1 MLKWRF
7 IAMYLTGFLVLLTGA
22 CSQAPIH
29 SRPETEQ
36 DGPDTSV
43 TSAASTETGTAEI
56 AAPGPPPPPVSSK
69 GRQHIIELGA
79 GDYVGDA
86 QPITDNPSRPGNI
99 TLNFQDTDIR
109 EFIKVVMGDVLNKN
123 YVIDEKV
130 TGKVTIAT
138 TRPVLK
144 EGLIALMENILAMNG
159 AAMINEGDFY
169 RILTKNQAAKGNVP
183 PALTKQIDQGYSVRI
198 IPLQFIAA
206 QEMQKILEP
215 FLTEGSELRI
225 DKKRNLIIISGS
237 QQEIATVQET
247 VDVFDVDWLRGMSVG
262 LFPLDY
268 VEPDTLKTELYS
280 VLAAIE
286 ADDGNELL
294 QGLVRIVPI
303 DRLQSILLISSTPA
317 ALREVEI
324 WIHRLDR
331 PGKSENKRLYVY
343 NVQNA
348 KATDLGEILG
358 RIFSTDG
365 DTTSG
370 KAGDAQLAPGLS
382 PVEITAEGNQPAVD
396 GHASKTPAATRIAG
410 DGEGGMALPSGQS
423 VEIIADDVRNALV
436 ILATPQDYKMVEIA
450 LAKLDVV
457 PLQVLI
463 EASIIEVS
471 LKDDLNYGVEWFFK
485 NSIERGNVTEG
496 RGTLDLGNPGLSALS
511 PSFSYTIVD
520 TADQVRV
527 ALNVLEQE
535 SEVNVLSSP
544 SLMVLDNQT
553 AYINVGDEIPVPAR
567 QSISNINPDSPTVN
581 EIQFR
586 QTGVTLTVTPRVNSS
601 GLVTMEI
608 KQEVSNAVS
617 TTSSD
622 IDAPTIQQRQV
633 ESTVAINSGETIVLG
648 GLIQDTQTNAESGI
662 PVLHRIPLLGKLFGQ
677 TRDEVRRTELLVMIT
692 PRVIRNRNEAQDVT
706 EEFKRKLRGITPPGQ
721 QNQEEATS

>member
-7 IAMYLTGFLVLLTGA
+7 IAMYLAGFLVLFTGA

-36 DGPDTSV
+36 DGTGAGV
-43 TSAASTETGTAEI
+43 TSATSTETGKAEI
-56 AAPGPPPPPVSSK
+56 AAPVPLPPPAGNK
-69 GRQHIIELGA
+69 GRQRIIELGA
-79 GDYVGDA
+79 RDYIGDV
-86 QPITDNPSRPGNI
+86 QPITDDPSRPGNI

-130 TGKVTIAT
+130 AGKVTIAT

-144 EGLIALMENILAMNG
+144 EGLIALVENILAMNG

-169 RILTKNQAAKGNVP
+169 RVLPKNQAVKGNVP
-183 PALTKQIDQGYSVRI
+183 PALTKQIDEGYSVRI

-237 QQEIATVQET
+237 QQEIATAQET

-268 VEPDTLKTELYS
+268 VEPETLKTELDS

-286 ADDGNELL
+286 ADEGNELL

-331 PGKSENKRLYVY
+331 LGKSENKRLYVY

-358 RIFSTDG
+358 RIFSTDY
-365 DTTSG
+365 DTNSG
-370 KAGDAQLAPGLS
+370 KDGDVQLAPGLS
-382 PVEITAEGNQPAVD
+382 PVEISAEGNQPA
-396 GHASKTPAATRIAG
+396 GSGQAGKIPAATADAG
-410 DGEGGMALPSGQS
+410 ERGVVLPSGQS

-436 ILATPQDYKMVEIA
+436 ILATPQDYRMVELA

-496 RGTLDLGNPGLSALS
+496 RATLDLGSPGLSALS

-520 TADQVRV
+520 NADQVRV

-567 QSISNINPDSPTVN
+567 QSVSNINPDSPTVN
-581 EIQFR
+581 EIRFR

-608 KQEVSNAVS
+608 KQEVSNAVG
-617 TTSSD
+617 TTSSE

-662 PVLHRIPLLGKLFGQ
+662 PILHRIPVLGKLFGQ

-692 PRVIRNRNEAQDVT
+692 PRVIRNRNEAKDVT
-706 EEFKRKLRGITPPGQ
+706 EEFKRKLRGISPPAA